1 MKFPRNLN
9 LNYYNVINPHSF
21 PSHPAELDKG
31 SSLQVGE
38 TSPVTVHGIES
49 HCMVWSHEV
58 TCFDLDFQRHALA
71 AT

>member
-1 MKFPRNLN
+1 MQEKNKKTIEVVRESGN
-9 LNYYNVINPHSF
+9 
-21 PSHPAELDKG
+21 
-31 SSLQVGE
+31 GE
-38 TSPVTVHGIES
+38 PYGPVHGIES